1 MPEVRLLLV
10 DDDRELSS
18 LMQEYFSSHDFHVEA
33 VHDGARGLARALEG
47 GFDLILLDG
56 MLPSLDGV
64 DVLRQ
69 LRRRSAAPVIMLT
82 ARTSERDRI
91 EGLDSGADDYLP
103 KPFAPDELM
112 ARIRAVLRRA
122 RPGGVLSE
130 NSQVAIGNLTLNP
143 HSREALVAGRPLEL
157 TSMEFDIL
165 DVLARAAGRAV
176 SRDEL
181 SAAIYHREANPLDR
195 SLDVHISHLRRKL
208 DAPDSPTIRTVRGV
222 GYQLA
227 AWS

>member
-1 MPEVRLLLV
+1 
-10 DDDRELSS
+10 
-18 LMQEYFSSHDFHVEA
+18 
-33 VHDGARGLARALEG
+33 
-47 GFDLILLDG
+47 
-56 MLPSLDGV
+56 
-64 DVLRQ
+64 
-69 LRRRSAAPVIMLT
+69 MLT
-82 ARTSERDRI
+82 ARTSQQDRI
-91 EGLDSGADDYLP
+91 AGLDSGADDYLP

-130 NSQVAIGNLTLNP
+130 NGLLDVGSLTVNP
-143 HSREALVAGRPLEL
+143 HTRQAAVSGAPLEL

-165 DVLARAAGRAV
+165 DLLARAAGRAV

-181 SAAIYHREANPLDR
+181 SAAIYHREANPLER

-208 DAPDSPTIRTVRGV
+208 DAPGAPTIRTVRGV

-227 AWS
+227 AGV